1 MANMM
6 KCKTCGKA
14 IATTANTCPGC
25 GAPNTKPT
33 GMATSITR
41 ILFMTAAIL
50 SLIPCLLLF
59 GVFGL
64 VVPVVCFV
72 IAVCLK

>member
-1 MANMM
+1 MANLI
-6 KCKTCGKA
+6 KCKTCNKA
-14 IATTANTCPGC
+14 IAATAKACPGC

-41 ILFMTAAIL
+41 IFFMTSAIL

-64 VVPVVCFV
+64 VVPVVCFF